1 MIIPIG
7 FFKKFIKQLFKK
19 NVKFIVINNT
29 IDPTIFENYLRSQDG
44 RNRIRKV
51 INNH

>member
-7 FFKKFIKQLFKK
+7 FFKKFTKQLFKK
-19 NVKFIVINNT
+19 NAKFIVINNT
-29 IDPTIFENYLRSQDG
+29 IDPILFENYFRSQDG
-44 RNRIRKV
+44 RNMIRKV